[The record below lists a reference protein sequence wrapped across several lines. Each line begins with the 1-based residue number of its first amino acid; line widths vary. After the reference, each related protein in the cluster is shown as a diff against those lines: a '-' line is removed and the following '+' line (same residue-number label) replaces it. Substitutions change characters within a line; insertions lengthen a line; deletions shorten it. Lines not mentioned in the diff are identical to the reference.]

1 MKKVKEELKA
11 FHYKL
16 LGIMRPYEEY
26 SKTPFDIRK
35 MCQEFLEAAGVETF
49 ELRAAK
55 AKTETP
61 IYKVEWSVG
70 TKKYTQD
77 IEVSLR
83 YDSFLKQTQVP
94 HEYYI
99 GNDVD
104 EFACKVL
111 HSYYLIHC
119 AKDLPGLSKKD
130 VLNLVHN
137 HRLVEVSVQ
146 VVKHGFIEVPE
157 QYVTEKDIQKYV
169 AEHLDD
175 IHVKNFDA
183 YEYTDDELKLQK
195 GVNICQDILAE
206 ETKDFDDPG
215 HNL

>member
-1 MKKVKEELKA
+1 MKKVKEELKE

-35 MCQEFLEAAGVETF
+35 MCQEFFEAAGVDAF
-49 ELRAAK
+49 ELRTVK

-61 IYKVEWSVG
+61 IYNVEWSVG
-70 TKKYTQD
+70 AKKYTQD
-77 IEVSLR
+77 IEVSLK
-83 YDSFLKQTQVP
+83 YDSLLKQTQVP

-99 GNDVD
+99 GNGVD
-104 EFACKVL
+104 ELACKVL
-111 HSYYLIHC
+111 YTYYLTHC

-146 VVKHGFIEVPE
+146 VVKHGFIEVPK

-175 IHVKNFDA
+175 IHVKNFDT
-183 YEYTDDELKLQK
+183 YEYTDDEFKLQK

-206 ETKDFDDPG
+206 ETKSLDDPG
-215 HNL
+215 MGL

>member
-1 MKKVKEELKA
+1 MKKVKEELQA
-11 FHYKL
+11 FYHKL
-16 LGIMRPYEEY
+16 SGIMQPYEEY
-26 SKTPFDIRK
+26 SKTPFDIKK
-35 MCQEFLEAAGVETF
+35 MCQEFLEAAGVDAF
-49 ELRAAK
+49 ELRVAK

-61 IYKVEWSVG
+61 VYNVEWSAG
-70 TKKYTQD
+70 AKKYTQD
-77 IEVSLR
+77 IVVGLK
-83 YDSFLKQTQVP
+83 YDYLLKQTQVP

-104 EFACKVL
+104 DFACKVL

-119 AKDLPGLSKKD
+119 AKDLPGLSKTD
-130 VLNLVHN
+130 VLNLIHN

-146 VVKHGFIEVPE
+146 VVKHGVIEVPE

-183 YEYTDDELKLQK
+183 YGYTDDELKLQK

>member
-1 MKKVKEELKA
+1 MKKVKEELKE

-35 MCQEFLEAAGVETF
+35 MCQEFFEAAGVDTF
-49 ELRAAK
+49 ELRTAK
-55 AKTETP
+55 AETETP
-61 IYKVEWSVG
+61 VYNVKWSVG
-70 TKKYTQD
+70 AKKYTQD
-77 IEVSLR
+77 IEVSLK
-83 YDSFLKQTQVP
+83 YDSLFKQTQVP
-94 HEYYI
+94 HEYFI
-99 GNDVD
+99 GNDID

-119 AKDLPGLSKKD
+119 AKDLPGLSKNN
-130 VLNLVHN
+130 VLDLVHG

-146 VVKHGFIEVPE
+146 VVKHGVIEVPE
-157 QYVTEKDIQKYV
+157 QYVTEKDIQRYV

-175 IHVKNFDA
+175 I
-183 YEYTDDELKLQK
+183 YDDNLKLQK

-206 ETKDFDDPG
+206 ETKALDNPG
-215 HNL
+215 MEI